1 MYEIENINQRKI
13 RSARKEKSQWKT
25 QEENWKL
32 CHSIMNLT
40 ENFATLQVKRFIFP
54 MIRII
59 YGGTNTKTQPEISI
73 TETEHSGNFFEKF

>member
-13 RSARKEKSQWKT
+13 RNTRKEKSWKT

-54 MIRII
+54 VIRII
-59 YGGTNTKTQPEISI
+59 SGGTNTKTQPEISI

>member
-1 MYEIENINQRKI
+1 MYEIENINQRKT
-13 RSARKEKSQWKT
+13 AAQGRKKSWKT

-40 ENFATLQVKRFIFP
+40 ENFAMLQAKRFIFP
-54 MIRII
+54 AIRII
-59 YGGTNTKTQPEISI
+59 SGGTNTKTQPEISI